1 MQCLRFFAIDF
12 PQVHTFVSCLRRTN
26 LSRSNRQTK
35 SREGDDFTGYST
47 VRFYEDT
54 NKTGTY

>member
-1 MQCLRFFAIDF
+1 MQLLRFFAIDF
-12 PQVHTFVSCLRRTN
+12 PQVHTFVLCLQRTN
-26 LSRSNRQTK
+26 LSISYRQTK

-54 NKTGTY
+54 NKTGRY